1 MTKYSNLFEYGNVGE
16 VEVSLKASIRS
27 EWQFLGDK
35 GIGEMLHAMLLCFLV
50 LSIICVSG
58 RHFFLLSTVANG

>member
-50 LSIICVSG
+50 LSIM
-58 RHFFLLSTVANG
+58 